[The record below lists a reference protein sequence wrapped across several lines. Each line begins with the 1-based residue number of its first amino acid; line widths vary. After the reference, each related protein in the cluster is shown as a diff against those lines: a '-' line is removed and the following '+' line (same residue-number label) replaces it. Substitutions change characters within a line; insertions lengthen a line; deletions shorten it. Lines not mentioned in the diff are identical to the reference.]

1 MRVASLSLAAF
12 ILSVPA
18 AASAQS
24 VTEDARCLL
33 VSSTYAR
40 TAKDPRA
47 RQVAQTASAFYLGRV
62 DGRYSPAAL
71 KAALATG
78 LKLVSAGNA
87 AGIMNTCAA
96 RLAQAET
103 QIQAMAPALPR
114 VGLSKPAGS
123 VTAGPARR

>member
-1 MRVASLSLAAF
+1 MRVVSLTLAAF
-12 ILSVPA
+12 ISSLSAV
-18 AASAQS
+18 ASAQT
-24 VTEDARCLL
+24 VADDARCLL

-71 KAALATG
+71 KATLAAE

-87 AGIMNTCAA
+87 ASIMNACAA

-103 QIQAMAPALPR
+103 QIQAMAPGAPRASLP
-114 VGLSKPAGS
+114 KPAG
-123 VTAGPARR
+123 R